1 MSVCVARRSRARARG
16 ASLASLAATV
26 VAAVAVATVL
36 GACTSAPPPVVQ
48 PVPDG
53 SGTGLVARV
62 GHVIDGDTVTLAFA
76 GHPEEPVR
84 LLGID
89 TPETVKPGAPVE
101 CFGPE
106 ASDRTHAL
114 LPPGTEVVVQRDQEA
129 RDRYGRLLLY
139 VWRRH
144 DGLFVNRS
152 LLESGHAT
160 TLSYA
165 PNTSRR
171 SELAGAE
178 RQARERQTGLWGA
191 CEPSPGR

>member
-1 MSVCVARRSRARARG
+1 MSRPRARSRTRRSAFAVTV
-16 ASLASLAATV
+16 LA
-26 VAAVAVATVL
+26 ATVL
-36 GACTSAPPPVVQ
+36 GACGAVPRPTVEA
-48 PVPDG
+48 VPDG

-62 GHVIDGDTVTLAFA
+62 GHVTDGDTVTLAFA
-76 GHPEEPVR
+76 GHPEESVR

-106 ASDRTHAL
+106 ASAATRAL
-114 LPPGTEVVVQRDQEA
+114 LPPGTEVVVQRDLEA

-144 DGLFVNRS
+144 DGLFVNRA
-152 LLESGHAT
+152 LLETGHAT

-171 SELAGAE
+171 SELAGAA
-178 RQARERQTGLWGA
+178 RQARERRTGLWGA
-191 CEPSPGR
+191 CEPSQGR